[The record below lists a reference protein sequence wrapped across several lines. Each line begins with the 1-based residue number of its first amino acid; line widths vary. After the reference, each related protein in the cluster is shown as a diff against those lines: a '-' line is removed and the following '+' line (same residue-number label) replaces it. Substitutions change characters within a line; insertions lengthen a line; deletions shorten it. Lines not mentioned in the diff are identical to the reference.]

1 MGSETYKKI
10 ENFISDSQVEQIIV
24 WTKSLNHSYKK
35 PNHHLNEISKTL
47 NGNSF
52 IFDISNNEMTNYI
65 TEYQSIGEIFY
76 NKPPEFILDLQKK
89 IADHFNFDLN
99 NTFLQVVNMDKGG
112 EVSPHYD
119 ASVDGF
125 INYKCNLS
133 VLSEDYDFF
142 VEKDKFLVKNKD
154 LYCFEASLFK
164 HKTGKFNSQRI
175 MLSFGFMIPYE
186 KMNRNENDPRVR
198 LSKRIKKYF
207 QNNK

>member
-1 MGSETYKKI
+1 MGSQNYKI
-10 ENFISDSQVEQIIV
+10 INNFIDDDQVEEIII
-24 WTKSLNHSYKK
+24 WTKTLTHLQKK
-35 PNHHLNEISKTL
+35 TNYHLGEISKTL

-52 IFDISNNEMTNYI
+52 IFDISNNKITNYI
-65 TEYQSIGEIFY
+65 TEYQSIGEVFY
-76 NKPPEFILDLQKK
+76 NSPPNFILELQKK
-89 IADHFNFDLN
+89 IANYLNFDLDN
-99 NTFLQVVNMDKGG
+99 SFLQVVNMNKGG

-133 VLSEDYDFF
+133 VLSEDYYFF
-142 VEKDKFLVKNKD
+142 VDTDKFLVKNKD

-186 KMNRNENDPRVR
+186 KMNRNENDPRIR
-198 LSKRIKKYF
+198 LSKRIQKYF
-207 QNNK
+207 QNK

>member
-10 ENFISDSQVEQIIV
+10 ENFISDSQVEKIIV

-35 PNHHLNEISKTL
+35 PNHHLNEISKAL

-52 IFDISNNEMTNYI
+52 IFDISNNEITNYI
-65 TEYQSIGEIFY
+65 TEYQSIGQIFY
-76 NKPPEFILDLQKK
+76 NKPPQFILNLQKK
-89 IADHFNFDLN
+89 IANLFQFDLDN
-99 NTFLQVVNMDKGG
+99 SFLQVVNMNKGG

-133 VLSEDYDFF
+133 VLSEDYYFF
-142 VEKDKFLVKNKD
+142 VDTDKFLVKNKD

-164 HKTGKFNSQRI
+164 HKTERFNSERI
-175 MLSFGFMIPYE
+175 MLSFGFMIPYH
-186 KMNRNENDPRVR
+186 KMNRSESDPRVR

-207 QNNK
+207 QN

>member
-10 ENFISDSQVEQIIV
+10 ENFISDSQVEQIIA
-24 WTKSLNHSYKK
+24 WTKSLNYSYKK
-35 PNHHLNEISKTL
+35 PNHHLNEISKAL

-52 IFDISNNEMTNYI
+52 IFDISNNEITNYI
-65 TEYQSIGEIFY
+65 TEYQSIGQIFY
-76 NKPPEFILDLQKK
+76 NKPPQFILNLQKK
-89 IADHFNFDLN
+89 IANLFQFDLDN
-99 NTFLQVVNMDKGG
+99 SFLQVVNMNKGG

-133 VLSEDYDFF
+133 VLSEDYYFF
-142 VEKDKFLVKNKD
+142 VDTDKFLVKNKD

-164 HKTGKFNSQRI
+164 HKTERFNSERI
-175 MLSFGFMIPYE
+175 MLSFGFMIPYH
-186 KMNRNENDPRVR
+186 KMNRSESDPRVR

-207 QNNK
+207 QN